1 MKNLTNNIKTVFNNA
16 FNLAYNLDEV
26 LQIQFNSKE
35 IQGDFQCVDTVKIY
49 QKYKGKPGLN
59 GSTSPKDFAEQIVIH
74 IEENDYFEVKN
85 LNLSGPGFINLFIK
99 DEFIKNEINRL

>member
-35 IQGDFQCVDTVKIY
+35 IQGDFQCVDTVKI
-49 QKYKGKPGLN
+49 
-59 GSTSPKDFAEQIVIH
+59 
-74 IEENDYFEVKN
+74 
-85 LNLSGPGFINLFIK
+85 
-99 DEFIKNEINRL
+99 